1 MKKLK
6 DIFNSLPAFL
16 KNKYILAPLIM
27 VIWMA
32 FFDSHNWIKQGRLK
46 SDINDLQE
54 KKEFYQSEIK
64 KDSIALHDL
73 TNNPLTQ
80 EKIAREKYLMKK
92 ENEDII
98 IIIDADE

>member
-6 DIFNSLPAFL
+6 NIYKNLPAFL
-16 KNKYILAPLIM
+16 KNKYILAPMMMI
-27 VIWMA
+27 IWMV
-32 FFDSHNWIKQGRLK
+32 FFDSHNWIKQNRLQSEIK
-46 SDINDLQE
+46 DLQE

-98 IIIDADE
+98 VIIDADE